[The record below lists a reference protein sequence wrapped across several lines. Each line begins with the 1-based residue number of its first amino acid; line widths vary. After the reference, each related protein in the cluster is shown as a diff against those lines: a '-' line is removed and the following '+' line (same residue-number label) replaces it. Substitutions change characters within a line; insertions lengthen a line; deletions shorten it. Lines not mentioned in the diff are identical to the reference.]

1 MDVISGPR
9 NSTTRKEIVYYV
21 QVIFG
26 VAVVNGQVKVLPL
39 NADVKFAY
47 LIFQIVNLQL
57 YKVTSTS
64 NNLTPQTPTVE
75 VNQSGTL
82 NDGPLLT

>member
-21 QVIFG
+21 KVVVG
-26 VAVVNGQVKVLPL
+26 AAVVNGQVKVLPL
-39 NADVKFAY
+39 NAGVKIADD
-47 LIFQIVNLQL
+47 IFQIVNLQL

>member
-9 NSTTRKEIVYYV
+9 KSTTRKEIVYYV
-21 QVIFG
+21 KVIFG

-47 LIFQIVNLQL
+47 RIFQIVNLQL
-57 YKVTSTS
+57 YKVKS
-64 NNLTPQTPTVE
+64 NSNKLTHQTPAVEFKNSATV
-75 VNQSGTL
+75 